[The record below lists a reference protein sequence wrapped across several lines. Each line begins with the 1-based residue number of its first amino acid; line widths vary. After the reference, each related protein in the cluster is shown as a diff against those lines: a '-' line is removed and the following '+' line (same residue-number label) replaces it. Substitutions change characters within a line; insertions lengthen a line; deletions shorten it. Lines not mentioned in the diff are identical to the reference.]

1 MLRTFGRR
9 TFDFGRQVAVMA
21 IVNRTPDSFYD
32 RGATFALDAAVAAAE
47 RALAEGADWL
57 DVGGVKAGP
66 GAHVSEREELD
77 RVLPVVEAM
86 RPRTDAVI
94 SVDTFRAGVARRA
107 LAAGAD
113 TVMLGSLLAGCEESP
128 GELLFINGKQFK
140 SYRGMG
146 SLGAMQQGLQRRRE
160 DEVEQPEGEAGAEMD
175 RDGPLPVHPVY
186 AEAAGQRSH
195 CERQHAPEIPVE
207 HFGAQRLPPGGR
219 LGREPLVG
227 EEQLGREDEPQQGP

>member
-21 IVNRTPDSFYD
+21 VVNRTPDSFYD

-86 RPRTDAVI
+86 RPRRASTSGTTRSSSSASVTGGPGPPLTPPTSSQSAPSARARSPASRAV
-94 SVDTFRAGVARRA
+94 
-107 LAAGAD
+107 
-113 TVMLGSLLAGCEESP
+113 P
-128 GELLFINGKQFK
+128 N
-140 SYRGMG
+140 
-146 SLGAMQQGLQRRRE
+146 
-160 DEVEQPEGEAGAEMD
+160 P
-175 RDGPLPVHPVY
+175 
-186 AEAAGQRSH
+186 
-195 CERQHAPEIPVE
+195 
-207 HFGAQRLPPGGR
+207 
-219 LGREPLVG
+219 
-227 EEQLGREDEPQQGP
+227 